1 MHKLKS
7 SQKDK
12 VRQFVAFTQASEKTS
27 IACLSAHEWKL
38 DIAADN
44 YFQFPER
51 YNKDSSRQT
60 VDRRRIDQLF
70 NKYKDPHDEDK
81 ITAEGMMRFL
91 SDLNL
96 NPESLVVLVL
106 AWKFHAAT
114 QCEFTR
120 EEWTAGMTELGSV
133 TDCTVYC

>member
-1 MHKLKS
+1 
-7 SQKDK
+7 
-12 VRQFVAFTQASEKTS
+12 
-27 IACLSAHEWKL
+27 
-38 DIAADN
+38 
-44 YFQFPER
+44 
-51 YNKDSSRQT
+51 
-60 VDRRRIDQLF
+60 
-70 NKYKDPHDEDK
+70 
-81 ITAEGMMRFL
+81 MMRFL